1 MNLVPYKEAFLEF
14 LETEIVKEVE
24 PINLYLPIEY
34 ILKLGGKR
42 LRPILVLMSYNLFHD
57 DYEEAMEAA
66 LCIEMFHNFTLI
78 HDDIMDK
85 ADMRRGEETVHKK
98 WDLNTGILSG
108 DALMILSYQRL
119 ENYEG
124 KKYKSLMSL
133 FNKVAL
139 EVCEGQ
145 QLDIDFETKEVVAL
159 EDYFKMISYK
169 TAVLVGCALKMGAI
183 IASAEKSDQDS
194 MYEFG
199 LNLGVAFQLQDDY
212 LDAFG
217 SDEFGKKIG
226 GDIVENKKTFLYIKT
241 FELADDRDKE
251 NLTGLFSNN
260 IETELK
266 IKEVMKLYRKYKV
279 DALLKEEIEKY
290 TLDAFKNVENL
301 SIDGPKK
308 QVLIDFGRSLMKRKS

>member
-1 MNLVPYKEAFLEF
+1 
-14 LETEIVKEVE
+14 
-24 PINLYLPIEY
+24 
-34 ILKLGGKR
+34 
-42 LRPILVLMSYNLFHD
+42 
-57 DYEEAMEAA
+57 
-66 LCIEMFHNFTLI
+66 
-78 HDDIMDK
+78 
-85 ADMRRGEETVHKK
+85 
-98 WDLNTGILSG
+98 
-108 DALMILSYQRL
+108 
-119 ENYEG
+119 
-124 KKYKSLMSL
+124 MSL